1 MHFALSLCALV
12 AASNLAPPLSRQS
25 AAGPSQ
31 ESQVSAEQSPFVG
44 SWEANL
50 AKSTRDANHQFE
62 RATLEFAVAG
72 NTVTITHGGVDASG
86 RRESGVT
93 TLKADGK
100 EHPFPGAP
108 GVMHITRWLGSHVLE
123 TVGKKGDQT
132 TGRGTYEVSADGRT
146 LTATVSGI
154 DASGKKFE
162 QVIVFDRK

>member
-1 MHFALSLCALV
+1 MRLALLLCALV
-12 AASNLAPPLSRQS
+12 AVFNPVEPLSGHA

-31 ESQVSAEQSPFVG
+31 ESHVSAEQNPFVG

-50 AKSTRDANHQFE
+50 AKSKRDANHQFE
-62 RATLEFAVAG
+62 RATLQFAVAG
-72 NTVTITHGGVDASG
+72 DSVTITHGGVDASG
-86 RRESGVT
+86 HQESGVT

-108 GVMHITRWLGSHVLE
+108 GVTHITRWLGSHVLE
-123 TVGKKGDQT
+123 TVGRKGDRT
-132 TGRGTYEVSADGRT
+132 TGRGTYEVSADGKT

-154 DASGKKFE
+154 DASGKRFA